1 VTGAGRFRAV
11 ELAGVPG
18 RWADQARWS
27 ARIDEAVD
35 DRDPVLSNLRITL
48 LHRELSI
55 ALRWLIGD
63 DSGANF
69 HTWAVWGSKTAGRT
83 IRREDL
89 PVPMRAV
96 TPTGVLGGAG
106 AAALMRRSRS
116 RGREGGR
123 AGTGRGGT
131 GRGGTRSAGTG
142 RGGSGRGGPGRAA
155 AVAVAGGASLGA
167 AAGREVGRLADRAAR
182 SIFAGNATVLDDIGR
197 QSARFLSASGSDV
210 AFEAFEAQLRPGP
223 PEAGGQDLLRGAYRH
238 YREAARAADP
248 DHRDELM
255 LYANLLAILH
265 EHHRLEPY
273 IDDSLPKPVRRLVTA
288 RLLGFSI
295 GHESM
300 RVSGNVAPDHGAAFP
315 ATLATIED
323 RDLAMLLDGPGGLDR
338 TPDSLDG
345 SAAHDWTN
353 LSDRMNFICDLFRSR
368 QLDPELFEPPYT
380 DAQAAAIAAGQ
391 VPDGPL

>member
-1 VTGAGRFRAV
+1 M
-11 ELAGVPG
+11 ELAEAPG
-18 RWADQARWS
+18 HWSDQTWWRE
-27 ARIDEAVD
+27 RIDEAVD
-35 DRDPVLSNLRITL
+35 GRDPVLSNLRITL
-48 LHRELSI
+48 VHQQLSL
-55 ALRWLIGD
+55 ALRRLIGEG
-63 DSGANF
+63 SGANF

-89 PVPMRAV
+89 PVPIRAV
-96 TPTGVLGGAG
+96 MPAAALGGAR
-106 AAALMRRSRS
+106 AATVMRARRRPGRSARP
-116 RGREGGR
+116 RDRGGR
-123 AGTGRGGT
+123 RAPASVAGAGRG
-131 GRGGTRSAGTG
+131 
-142 RGGSGRGGPGRAA
+142 
-155 AVAVAGGASLGA
+155 
-167 AAGREVGRLADRAAR
+167 VGRLADRAAQ

-197 QSARFLSASGSDV
+197 QSARFLSAAGDDE

-273 IDDSLPKPVRRLVTA
+273 IEASMPRPLRRLVTV

-300 RVSGNVAPDHGAAFP
+300 RVSSNVAPDHGVAFP
-315 ATLATIED
+315 KTLATIED
-323 RDLAMLLDGPGGLDR
+323 RDLATLLDGPGGLDR

-345 SAAHDWTN
+345 SAAHDWAN

-368 QLDPELFEPPYT
+368 QLDPELFEPPVHRGSARRDRRRPGSRRPPVASTPRRPGARGRWRAWQT
-380 DAQAAAIAAGQ
+380 DGAA
-391 VPDGPL
+391 PT

>member
-1 VTGAGRFRAV
+1 V
-11 ELAGVPG
+11 ELAKAPG
-18 RWADQARWS
+18 RWADQAWWR

-48 LHRELSI
+48 VHRELSI

-63 DSGANF
+63 GSGANF

-89 PVPMRAV
+89 PVPLRAL
-96 TPTGVLGGAG
+96 TSAGVL
-106 AAALMRRSRS
+106 
-116 RGREGGR
+116 
-123 AGTGRGGT
+123 
-131 GRGGTRSAGTG
+131 
-142 RGGSGRGGPGRAA
+142 
-155 AVAVAGGASLGA
+155 
-167 AAGREVGRLADRAAR
+167 GRLADRAAR
-182 SIFAGNATVLDDIGR
+182 SIFSGNATVLDDIGR
-197 QSARFLSASGSDV
+197 QSARFLSAAGSD
-210 AFEAFEAQLRPGP
+210 EAFETFAAQLRPGP
-223 PEAGGQDLLRGAYRH
+223 PESGGQDLLRAAYRH
-238 YREAARAADP
+238 YREAAGAADP

-300 RVSGNVAPDHGAAFP
+300 RVSENVAPDRGAAFP

-323 RDLAMLLDGPGGLDR
+323 RDLAALLGGPGGLDR
-338 TPDSLDG
+338 TPDSLVG
-345 SAAHDWTN
+345 SAAHDWTE

-368 QLDPELFEPPYT
+368 QLDSGLFEPPYT
-380 DAQAAAIAAGQ
+380 DAQDAAIAAGR

>member
-1 VTGAGRFRAV
+1 VTIAGRFRPV
-11 ELAGVPG
+11 ELAGAPG
-18 RWADQARWS
+18 RWADQAWWC

-48 LHRELSI
+48 VHRELSI

-89 PVPMRAV
+89 PVPMRAL
-96 TPTGVLGGAG
+96 TRAGVL
-106 AAALMRRSRS
+106 
-116 RGREGGR
+116 
-123 AGTGRGGT
+123 
-131 GRGGTRSAGTG
+131 
-142 RGGSGRGGPGRAA
+142 
-155 AVAVAGGASLGA
+155 
-167 AAGREVGRLADRAAR
+167 GRLADRASR
-182 SIFAGNATVLDDIGR
+182 SIFSGNATVLDDIGR
-197 QSARFLSASGSDV
+197 QSARFLSAAGSDE
-210 AFEAFEAQLRPGP
+210 AFQAFEAQLRPGP
-223 PEAGGQDLLRGAYRH
+223 PASGGQDLLRAAYRH
-238 YREAARAADP
+238 YREAAGTADP

-273 IDDSLPKPVRRLVTA
+273 IDASLPKPVRRLVTA

-295 GHESM
+295 GRESM
-300 RVSGNVAPDHGAAFP
+300 RVSENVAPERGAAFP

-323 RDLAMLLDGPGGLDR
+323 RDLAALLDGPGGLDR

-345 SAAHDWTN
+345 SAAHDWTE

-380 DAQAAAIAAGQ
+380 DAQDAAIAAGR

>member
-1 VTGAGRFRAV
+1 VTSAGRFRAV
-11 ELAGVPG
+11 ELAEGPG
-18 RWADQARWS
+18 QWADQAWWC

-48 LHRELSI
+48 VHRELSI
-55 ALRWLIGD
+55 ALRRLIGD

-89 PVPMRAV
+89 PVPLRAL
-96 TPTGVLGGAG
+96 TSAGVL
-106 AAALMRRSRS
+106 
-116 RGREGGR
+116 
-123 AGTGRGGT
+123 
-131 GRGGTRSAGTG
+131 
-142 RGGSGRGGPGRAA
+142 
-155 AVAVAGGASLGA
+155 
-167 AAGREVGRLADRAAR
+167 GRLADRAAR
-182 SIFAGNATVLDDIGR
+182 SIYGGNATVLDDIGR
-197 QSARFLSASGSDV
+197 QSARFLSAARSAE

-223 PEAGGQDLLRGAYRH
+223 PETGGQDLLRAAYRH
-238 YREAARAADP
+238 YREAAYAADP

-273 IDDSLPKPVRRLVTA
+273 IDASLPTPVRRLVTA

-300 RVSGNVAPDHGAAFP
+300 RVSENVAPDHGAAFP
-315 ATLATIED
+315 VTLATIED
-323 RDLAMLLDGPGGLDR
+323 RDLAALLDGPGGLDR

-345 SAAHDWTN
+345 SAAHDWTE

-380 DAQAAAIAAGQ
+380 DAQDAAIAAGR

>member
-11 ELAGVPG
+11 ELAEGPG
-18 RWADQARWS
+18 QWADQAWWS

-48 LHRELSI
+48 VHRELSI
-55 ALRWLIGD
+55 ALRRLIGD

-89 PVPMRAV
+89 PVPLRAL
-96 TPTGVLGGAG
+96 TSAGVL
-106 AAALMRRSRS
+106 
-116 RGREGGR
+116 
-123 AGTGRGGT
+123 
-131 GRGGTRSAGTG
+131 
-142 RGGSGRGGPGRAA
+142 
-155 AVAVAGGASLGA
+155 
-167 AAGREVGRLADRAAR
+167 GRLADRAAR
-182 SIFAGNATVLDDIGR
+182 SIYGGNATVLDDIGR
-197 QSARFLSASGSDV
+197 QSARFLSAAGSAE
-210 AFEAFEAQLRPGP
+210 AFEAFETQLRPGP
-223 PEAGGQDLLRGAYRH
+223 PETGGQDLLRAAYRH
-238 YREAARAADP
+238 YREAAYAADP

-273 IDDSLPKPVRRLVTA
+273 IDASLPKPVRRLVTA

-300 RVSGNVAPDHGAAFP
+300 RVSENVAPDHGAAFP
-315 ATLATIED
+315 VTLATIED
-323 RDLAMLLDGPGGLDR
+323 RDLATLLDGPGGLDR

-345 SAAHDWTN
+345 SAAHDWTE

-380 DAQAAAIAAGQ
+380 DAQDAAIAAGR

>member
-1 VTGAGRFRAV
+1 M
-11 ELAGVPG
+11 ELAEAPG
-18 RWADQARWS
+18 RWSDEAWWRTE
-27 ARIDEAVD
+27 IDEAVGH
-35 DRDPVLSNLRITL
+35 RDPVMSNLRITL
-48 LHRELSI
+48 VHQQLSL
-55 ALRWLIGD
+55 ALRRLISEG
-63 DSGANF
+63 SGANF

-96 TPTGVLGGAG
+96 MPAGALGGAG
-106 AAALMRRSRS
+106 AATVMRARRRPSPARDH
-116 RGREGGR
+116 
-123 AGTGRGGT
+123 AI
-131 GRGGTRSAGTG
+131 
-142 RGGSGRGGPGRAA
+142 
-155 AVAVAGGASLGA
+155 AVAGGACLGA
-167 AAGREVGRLADRAAR
+167 GAGHGVGRLADRAAQ

-197 QSARFLSASGSDV
+197 QSARFLSAAASDE

-223 PEAGGQDLLRGAYRH
+223 PETGGQDLLRGAYRH
-238 YREAARAADP
+238 YREASRAADP

-273 IDDSLPKPVRRLVTA
+273 IDASMPGPVRRLVTV

-300 RVSGNVAPDHGAAFP
+300 RVSANVAPDHGVAFP
-315 ATLATIED
+315 KTLATIED

-345 SAAHDWTN
+345 SAAHDWSK

-380 DAQAAAIAAGQ
+380 EAQCAEIAAGR
-391 VPDGPL
+391 VPGGPL

>member
-1 VTGAGRFRAV
+1 M
-11 ELAGVPG
+11 PG

-35 DRDPVLSNLRITL
+35 DCDPVLSNLRITL
-48 LHRELSI
+48 VHRELSI

-89 PVPMRAV
+89 PVPLRAL
-96 TPTGVLGGAG
+96 TSAGVL
-106 AAALMRRSRS
+106 
-116 RGREGGR
+116 
-123 AGTGRGGT
+123 
-131 GRGGTRSAGTG
+131 
-142 RGGSGRGGPGRAA
+142 
-155 AVAVAGGASLGA
+155 
-167 AAGREVGRLADRAAR
+167 GRLADRAAR
-182 SIFAGNATVLDDIGR
+182 SIFSGNATVLDDIGR
-197 QSARFLSASGSDV
+197 QSARFLSAAASDET
-210 AFEAFEAQLRPGP
+210 FEAFEAQLRPGP
-223 PEAGGQDLLRGAYRH
+223 PESGGQDLLRAAYRH
-238 YREAARAADP
+238 YRKAAGTADA
-248 DHRDELM
+248 DRRDELM

-273 IDDSLPKPVRRLVTA
+273 IDASLPKPVRRLVTA

-300 RVSGNVAPDHGAAFP
+300 RVSENVAPDRGAAFP

-323 RDLAMLLDGPGGLDR
+323 RDLAALLDGPRGLDR

-345 SAAHDWTN
+345 SAAHDWTE

-380 DAQAAAIAAGQ
+380 DAQDAAIAAGR

>member
-1 VTGAGRFRAV
+1 MVERA
-11 ELAGVPG
+11 AAPG
-18 RWADQARWS
+18 QWSDQAWWY
-27 ARIDEAVD
+27 ARIDDAID
-35 DRDPVLSNLRITL
+35 DRHPVLSNLRITL
-48 LHRELSI
+48 VHRELSI
-55 ALRWLIGD
+55 ALRRLIGD

-106 AAALMRRSRS
+106 AAELMRRSR
-116 RGREGGR
+116 GRESGRAGTRR
-123 AGTGRGGT
+123 AGTGRRGT
-131 GRGGTRSAGTG
+131 GRGGA
-142 RGGSGRGGPGRAA
+142 GRAA
-155 AVAVAGGASLGA
+155 AAAVAGGACIGA
-167 AAGREVGRLADRAAR
+167 AAGREIGRLADRAAR

-197 QSARFLSASGSDV
+197 QSARFLSAAGSDV

-238 YREAARAADP
+238 YRQAARAVEP

-323 RDLAMLLDGPGGLDR
+323 GDLAMLLDGPGGLDR

-380 DAQAAAIAAGQ
+380 DAQDAAITAGR

>member
-1 VTGAGRFRAV
+1 LRAV
-11 ELAGVPG
+11 ELAQAPG
-18 RWADQARWS
+18 HWSDQTWWQE
-27 ARIDEAVD
+27 RIDEAVD
-35 DRDPVLSNLRITL
+35 GHDPVLANLRITL
-48 LHRELSI
+48 VHQQLSL
-55 ALRWLIGD
+55 ALRRLIGEG
-63 DSGANF
+63 SGANF

-89 PVPMRAV
+89 PVPIGAV
-96 TPTGVLGGAG
+96 MPAGALGGASAATVMRVRRRPGG
-106 AAALMRRSRS
+106 A
-116 RGREGGR
+116 RGH
-123 AGTGRGGT
+123 AI
-131 GRGGTRSAGTG
+131 
-142 RGGSGRGGPGRAA
+142 
-155 AVAVAGGASLGA
+155 AVAGGACIGA
-167 AAGREVGRLADRAAR
+167 GAGHGVGRLADRAAH

-197 QSARFLSASGSDV
+197 QSARFLSVVSDDE
-210 AFEAFEAQLRPGP
+210 AFDTFEAQLRPGP

-238 YREAARAADP
+238 YREAAHAADP

-273 IDDSLPKPVRRLVTA
+273 IEASMPGPVRRLVTV

-295 GHESM
+295 GRESM
-300 RVSGNVAPDHGAAFP
+300 RVSANVAPDHGVAFP
-315 ATLATIED
+315 KTLATIED
-323 RDLAMLLDGPGGLDR
+323 RDLAKLLDGPGGLDR

-345 SAAHDWTN
+345 SAAHNWAN

-380 DAQAAAIAAGQ
+380 EAQRAAIAAGR